1 MKKLILTLSAIGLT
15 AIFAGCSGGDERN
28 HPLFRKGENAQK
40 AGNAAEAVG
49 FYKDLLK
56 RRGGCKYVHLK
67 LAEIYDESLKDPQMA
82 ALHYRLYLEA
92 IPDAPDAEE
101 VKAWQKNAEKRYY
114 ESLQS
119 KFADKDE
126 SAVQK
131 TSSAEAGSAP
141 EKTEDKLAVT
151 DAASTETARSE
162 VNEQAVSGNT
172 VDADELKKLREDLA
186 ESQNKLAQFRARYR
200 FMQIELN
207 RLRNIERE
215 FKTQSSMQ
223 KNIRTYRVQQ
233 GDNLG
238 SIALKCYGKSSLYYL
253 IERANPGIDRNKLR
267 AGMVLIIP
275 EYQP

>member
-1 MKKLILTLSAIGLT
+1 MIAVL
-15 AIFAGCSGGDERN
+15 AGCSGNDERN
-28 HPLFRKGENAQK
+28 HPLYRKGENAQK
-40 AGNAAEAVG
+40 AGNAAEAAG

-92 IPDAPDAEE
+92 MPDAPDAEE

-119 KFADKDE
+119 KFADKNE
-126 SAVQK
+126 SADKNADASEAIIKPDKAGDK
-131 TSSAEAGSAP
+131 TAVTAAAP
-141 EKTEDKLAVT
+141 E
-151 DAASTETARSE
+151 AAGAGLPTAAE
-162 VNEQAVSGNT
+162 NAEKA
-172 VDADELKKLREDLA
+172 AELKKLREDLA
-186 ESQNKLAQFRARYR
+186 ASLNKLAQIRARYR
-200 FMQIELN
+200 ILQIELN

-215 FKTQSSMQ
+215 FKKQNAVQ
-223 KNIRTYRVQQ
+223 KNIRIYQVQK

-253 IERANPGIDRNKLR
+253 IERANPGIDSNKLR
-267 AGMVLIIP
+267 AGMQLIIP